1 MLRKYR
7 KRRKRKKGTIPL
19 RTESKIIKHLVRHL
33 WEAGGKTLG
42 TYSIPGYYDVANGGV
57 LKVISYKVH

>member
-42 TYSIPGYYDVANGGV
+42 TYSIPGYYDVANG
-57 LKVISYKVH
+57 